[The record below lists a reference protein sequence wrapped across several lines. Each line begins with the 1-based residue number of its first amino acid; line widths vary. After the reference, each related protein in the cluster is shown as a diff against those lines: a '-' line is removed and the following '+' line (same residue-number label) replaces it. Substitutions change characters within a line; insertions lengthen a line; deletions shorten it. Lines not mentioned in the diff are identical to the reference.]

1 MLVLLLALACE
12 PWTPPVAPPAT
23 EHAEPAIDDT
33 PASPLYEQLYAGEP
47 GPASRA
53 LGDRVR
59 ILSWLAALQPTPAQQ
74 AALRSASKEVRQ
86 GLATAEDAAT
96 QADLAAA
103 GALGPAY
110 RALATS
116 LAREGG
122 ATDAELT
129 AAAAQVTSARE
140 GLPDV
145 RSLRAEAI
153 RAAMERAGAVVDA
166 FSADQRTAMRHALFF
181 LRRPLGSDF
190 SPDAWSSVLG
200 QTWEG
205 GDFGTLA
212 RTSPGP
218 EAPGSLDI
226 GGIWRI
232 DGDDATKGISRLRLQ
247 VLVGLALAHPGLCG
261 ALDARAGL
269 LAADDTRDTCGPG
282 SPPPPEEP
290 PVAEHTPETP
300 AREGA
305 TRRRRAPR

>member
-23 EHAEPAIDDT
+23 EPAAPELDDA
-33 PASPLYEQLYAGEP
+33 PDSPLYEQLYAGEP
-47 GPASRA
+47 GPVSRI

-59 ILSWLAALQPTPAQQ
+59 ILAWLHALAPSPAQLAALR
-74 AALRSASKEVRQ
+74 AASRDVRAR
-86 GLATAEDAAT
+86 LATAEDGAAK
-96 QADLAAA
+96 ADLAAA
-103 GALGPAY
+103 EALGPGY
-110 RALATS
+110 RALATA
-116 LAREGG
+116 LARETGP
-122 ATDAELT
+122 ADADLAT
-129 AAAAQVTSARE
+129 AAAQITTARA
-140 GLPDV
+140 GLTDA
-145 RSLRAEAI
+145 RSLRTEAV
-153 RAAMERAGAVVDA
+153 RAAMDRAGGVVDA
-166 FSADQRTAMRHALFF
+166 FSTDQRAAMRHALFF

-269 LAADDTRDTCGPG
+269 LPADDTRDTCAPAGTA
-282 SPPPPEEP
+282 PPSMED
-290 PVAEHTPETP
+290 TPAAPTP
-300 AREGA
+300 AR
-305 TRRRRAPR
+305 TPRRRRDPR